1 MKLTSTSSSPSASVM
16 LPLPSRPML
25 SSNRAACLRLS
36 SADLGSC
43 LAPSWRTPSSW
54 PPPSGRRAPGY
65 TGNVLFSQ
73 QTYIATRRGN
83 RLLTAIMIVMT
94 ANLRLCAAKRQCSS
108 TDLKRGW
115 RPSRIAA
122 LICRVD
128 REMSLGTGALCPA
141 GPRWAASLLR
151 ARPCIHDPLP
161 TASCSIGACHA
172 SSHARW
178 SGFTRQGQT

>member
-1 MKLTSTSSSPSASVM
+1 MERCRLLKLTSTSSSPSASVM

-115 RPSRIAA
+115 RPSRIAT

-172 SSHARW
+172 SSHAR
-178 SGFTRQGQT
+178 